1 MIDQFMPILIFFIVI
16 GLIWILLKFALRL
29 TVKVFSCG
37 CLVIVVIGLLLFAFG
52 FVELP
57 VF

>member
-16 GLIWILLKFALRL
+16 GLIWILLKFALKL
-29 TVKVFSCG
+29 TIKVFSCG
-37 CLVIVVIGLLLFAFG
+37 CFVIVVIGLLLFAFG